1 MSEGLFITG
10 TDTGCG
16 KTEITLGLM
25 HAIQQRGESVLG
37 MKPVASGAEET
48 GEGLRNEDALRIQA
62 QCSHQL
68 AYERVNPFAYAPPI
82 APHLAAE
89 SSGRLIDLAQIQAE
103 CRQLSQKAD
112 RLIVEGV
119 GGWLVPLGADSTVA
133 DLALRLE
140 LPLILVVGLR
150 LGCINHALLTQ
161 AAMQQSGAQV
171 LGWVGNQVEPGMDS
185 LEGNLATLRERLAVP
200 CLGVVPWLERPSP
213 EAVSGHLDIEPII
226 RPA

>member
-25 HAIQQRGESVLG
+25 QALQQRGESVLG
-37 MKPVASGAEET
+37 MKPVASGAERT
-48 GEGLRNEDALRIQA
+48 GDGLRNEDALRIQA
-62 QCSHQL
+62 ECSHQL
-68 AYERVNPFAYAPPI
+68 AYERVNPFAYAPAI

-89 SSGRLIDLAQIQAE
+89 SSGRAIDLDQIQAE
-103 CRQLSQKAD
+103 YRALSQLAD

-133 DLALRLE
+133 DLVLRLE
-140 LPLILVVGLR
+140 LPVILVVGLR

-161 AAMQQSGAQV
+161 AAMQQSGVQV
-171 LGWVGNQVEPGMDS
+171 LGWVGNQVESGMDS
-185 LEGNLATLRERLAVP
+185 LEGNLATLRERLAGP
-200 CLGVVPWLERPSP
+200 CLGVVPWLEHPSP
-213 EAVSGHLDIEPII
+213 EVISRHLDITSLLHS
-226 RPA
+226 A

>member
-1 MSEGLFITG
+1 MTQGLFITG

-25 HAIQQRGESVLG
+25 HALQQRGESVLG

-48 GEGLRNEDALRIQA
+48 GDGLRNEDALRIQA

-68 AYERVNPFAYAPPI
+68 AYERVNPFTYAPPI
-82 APHLAAE
+82 APHLAAV
-89 SSGRLIDLAQIQAE
+89 SSGRAIDLAQIQAE
-103 CRQLSQKAD
+103 CMQLSQKAD

-119 GGWLVPLGADSTVA
+119 GGWLVPLGADTTVA

-140 LPLILVVGLR
+140 LPVIMVVGLR

-161 AAMQQSGAQV
+161 AAMQPSGVQI
-171 LGWVGNQVEPGMDS
+171 LGWVGNQVETGMDS
-185 LEGNLATLRERLAVP
+185 LEGNLATLRERLTAP
-200 CLGVVPWLERPSP
+200 CLGVVPWLDHPSP
-213 EAVSGHLDIEPII
+213 EAVSRYLDITSLLH
-226 RPA
+226 PA

>member
-1 MSEGLFITG
+1 MTQGLFITG

-25 HAIQQRGESVLG
+25 HALQQRGESVLG
-37 MKPVASGAEET
+37 MKPVASGAEKT

-68 AYERVNPFAYAPPI
+68 AYERVNPFAYSPPI

-89 SSGRLIDLAQIQAE
+89 ASGRAIELDSIRAAY
-103 CRQLSQKAD
+103 RQLSQKAD

-119 GGWLVPLGADSTVA
+119 GGWLVPLSAETTVA

-140 LPLILVVGLR
+140 LPVILVVGLR

-161 AAMQQSGAQV
+161 AAMQQSGV
-171 LGWVGNQVEPGMDS
+171 RTLGWVGNQVEAGMDS
-185 LEGNLATLRERLAVP
+185 LEGNIASLRERLTAP
-200 CLGVVPWLERPSP
+200 CLGVVPWLDHPLPEVISRHLHIESVVSP
-213 EAVSGHLDIEPII
+213 V
-226 RPA
+226 